1 MRHFSLLILLILS
14 LSATVAY
21 GQAAPSSA
29 EDYFNRGTARYG
41 KGDLDGAIADF
52 TKAIE
57 LNPQDAAA
65 YFNRGSVR
73 DEKGDHDGAITD
85 YNKAIEFNPQVAV
98 SYANRGMAKLEQ
110 GKDAEAQ
117 QDFDTAIKLDGSLK
131 SEVEAMRAEIK
142 QARKPKE

>member
-1 MRHFSLLILLILS
+1 MRHFSLLILLLLS

-21 GQAAPSSA
+21 GQATPSSA

-41 KGDLDGAIADF
+41 KGDLDAAIADF

-57 LNPQDAAA
+57 
-65 YFNRGSVR
+65 
-73 DEKGDHDGAITD
+73 
-85 YNKAIEFNPQVAV
+85 FNPQVAM

-110 GKDAEAQ
+110 GKYAEAQ
-117 QDFDTAIKLDGSLK
+117 QDFDTAIKLDSSLK
-131 SEVEAMRAEIK
+131 SDVEAMRVEIK